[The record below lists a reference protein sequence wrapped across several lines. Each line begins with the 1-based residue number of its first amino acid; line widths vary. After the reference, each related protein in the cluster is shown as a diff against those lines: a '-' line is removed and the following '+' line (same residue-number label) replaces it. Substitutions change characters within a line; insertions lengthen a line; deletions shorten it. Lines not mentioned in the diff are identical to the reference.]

1 MLQTWWDIQDTG
13 DFIGLRK
20 DQTEEETDFS
30 EEGREAYELISDFI
44 IDKYGI
50 SSAYRSLLKK
60 RQRYLI
66 MMADALGNGNEH
78 RVWKA
83 KVLLKE
89 IETKISLEN
98 TGKREDSLIIIHKV
112 VGGGPINPREFS
124 LDQYYY
130 YMDFVNRS
138 FEQKKV
144 A

>member
-20 DQTEEETDFS
+20 DQTEDETDFS
-30 EEGREAYELISDFI
+30 EEGREAYEKISSII

-50 SSAYRSLLKK
+50 SSAYRNLLKK
-60 RQRYLI
+60 KQRYLI
-66 MMADALGNGNEH
+66 MMTTALGNGDKHKE
-78 RVWKA
+78 WKA

-89 IETKISLEN
+89 IEEKISLEDK
-98 TGKREDSLIIIHKV
+98 GKREDSLIIIHKV
-112 VGGGPINPREFS
+112 IGGGPINPREFS
-124 LDQYYY
+124 LDQFYY
-130 YMDFVNRS
+130 YMDYVNRS